1 MIATAD
7 PTLLH
12 PAPVHEEGALDCG
25 PRTLKL
31 TDPPGEGELVAPAR
45 VAEGVRAVATTT
57 LDVAATLRVGSACTM
72 TPVDLALAVPTQF
85 VPMVGRSVY
94 CHVPE
99 PGTSVQVT
107 TDEAMA
113 QLPLMG
119 TDVPEPEAYLSTVYA
134 VSGVPP
140 LVELCVKVTVTV

>member
-1 MIATAD
+1 
-7 PTLLH
+7 
-12 PAPVHEEGALDCG
+12 
-25 PRTLKL
+25 
-31 TDPPGEGELVAPAR
+31 
-45 VAEGVRAVATTT
+45 
-57 LDVAATLRVGSACTM
+57 
-72 TPVDLALAVPTQF
+72 
-85 VPMVGRSVY
+85 VY